1 MSLGKDFFFNTFKI
15 AGSTVL
21 AQVIGILTIPV
32 FARLFAPEIVG
43 QYALFTSL
51 VGILAVFGSG
61 RYELALMLPQEK
73 ERAVNILKG
82 AMGIALIWACLLLVL
97 IFFNQALIVKIKSY
111 ESIQSYL
118 IFIPLAVLFT
128 CWNRI
133 LLYWFN
139 REKKFGL
146 NALFNIFNSGGT
158 KIANVGVGLCG
169 WVSASV
175 LIFINIIILAGE
187 FVGRLILCRTTCIK
201 WKKFSYKE
209 IKKELIRYKKFPL
222 IDSWSGLLDTGSL
235 LIVPILLSLYFTDA
249 DVGLYSQSLTL
260 VQLPLALVA
269 SALGQV
275 FFQRLSE
282 AKYTGEMGQII
293 ADAFVLLLQI
303 GVPIFLIIFLWG
315 REIFSFFLDERWAV
329 SGTYAE
335 LLAPWCC
342 LKMAFSPLS
351 TIFSVKERQDMSLI
365 ITIVTLLSRVSSIVI
380 GGFYNSCY
388 LAILLFGISG
398 VLINLFGIFFLFKL
412 SEITFIEIKLAFYN
426 NPFVSILKKII

>member
-1 MSLGKDFFFNTFKI
+1 MSENG
-15 AGSTVL
+15 
-21 AQVIGILTIPV
+21 IPV
-32 FARLFAPEIVG
+32 
-43 QYALFTSL
+43 T
-51 VGILAVFGSG
+51 
-61 RYELALMLPQEK
+61 
-73 ERAVNILKG
+73 
-82 AMGIALIWACLLLVL
+82 
-97 IFFNQALIVKIKSY
+97 
-111 ESIQSYL
+111 
-118 IFIPLAVLFT
+118 
-128 CWNRI
+128 
-133 LLYWFN
+133 
-139 REKKFGL
+139 
-146 NALFNIFNSGGT
+146 
-158 KIANVGVGLCG
+158 
-169 WVSASV
+169 
-175 LIFINIIILAGE
+175 
-187 FVGRLILCRTTCIK
+187 
-201 WKKFSYKE
+201 
-209 IKKELIRYKKFPL
+209 
-222 IDSWSGLLDTGSL
+222 
-235 LIVPILLSLYFTDA
+235 
-249 DVGLYSQSLTL
+249 
-260 VQLPLALVA
+260 LVA

-315 REIFSFFLDERWAV
+315 REIFSFFLGERWAV

>member
-1 MSLGKDFFFNTFKI
+1 MSLGKDFFFNTLKI
-15 AGSTVL
+15 AGSTAL
-21 AQVIGILTIPV
+21 AQGIGILTIPV
-32 FARLFAPEIVG
+32 FARLFSPEIVG
-43 QYALFTSL
+43 QYAIFTSL

-97 IFFNQALIVKIKSY
+97 IFFNQDLIVKIKSY

-175 LIFINIIILAGE
+175 LIFVNIIILTGE
-187 FVGRLILCRTTCIK
+187 SVGRLILCRTTYIK
-201 WKKFSYKE
+201 WKEFSYKE
-209 IKKELIRYKKFPL
+209 IKKELIRYKRFPL

-235 LIVPILLSLYFTDA
+235 LIVPILLSLYFSDT
-249 DVGLYSQSLTL
+249 DVGLYTQSLTL
-260 VQLPLALVA
+260 VQLPVALIA

-282 AKYTGEMGQII
+282 ARYTGEMGQII

-315 REIFSFFLDERWAV
+315 REIFSFFLGERWAV

-342 LKMAFSPLS
+342 LKMVFSPLS
-351 TIFSVKERQDMSLI
+351 TIFSVLERQGVALFLT
-365 ITIVTLLSRVSSIVI
+365 ITVIVTRVTSIII
-380 GGFYNSCY
+380 GGIYNDIR

-398 VLINLFGIFFLFKL
+398 ILVNALGLLIIMILSKQKLSYFLNAFRRFLFIFSK
-412 SEITFIEIKLAFYN
+412 
-426 NPFVSILKKII
+426 

>member
-97 IFFNQALIVKIKSY
+97 IFFNQDLIVKIKSY

-158 KIANVGVGLCG
+158 KIANVGVGIGG
-169 WVSASV
+169 WVSASA
-175 LIFINIIILAGE
+175 LIFVNIIILAGE
-187 FVGRLILCRTTCIK
+187 FVGRLIFCHTTYIK
-201 WKKFSYKE
+201 WKEFSYKE
-209 IKKELIRYKKFPL
+209 IKKELIRYKRFPL

-235 LIVPILLSLYFTDA
+235 LIVPILLSLYFSDA
-249 DVGLYSQSLTL
+249 DVGLYTQSLML
-260 VQLPLALVA
+260 VQLPVALIA

-275 FFQRLSE
+275 FFQRLGE
-282 AKYTGEMGQII
+282 ARYTGEMGQII

-315 REIFSFFLDERWAV
+315 REIFSFFLGECWAV

-351 TIFSVKERQDMSLI
+351 TIFSVKERQDISLI

-426 NPFVSILKKII
+426 NPFMSILKKII